1 MLPSKRHGSLCLI
14 FAVTMMKS
22 GTKWLLALAGGAA
35 ALYALAIRP
44 WHLRWGAT
52 AQELAMTLPCD
63 D

>member
-1 MLPSKRHGSLCLI
+1 
-14 FAVTMMKS
+14 MMKS